1 VGGAPQDPLRPHAL
15 VCGGR
20 PRDRPAARHAR
31 GGARLRHQPG
41 GARDPLSPR
50 RPGRRRARRVSLGD
64 RGQAGPAR
72 ARAPALAILD
82 WLPLVRYGRRLR
94 ALDGA
99 RRARVLSLLQR
110 APSLLIR
117 RGFWGVRTLV
127 LLAYY
132 GRPAAAAAIGYRADP
147 RGWDA
152 RERADG
158 A

>member
-1 VGGAPQDPLRPHAL
+1 MVAASPATDRFRPIWRAVAASVVPEATQLGAAQWAEVEAIVTRAL
-15 VCGGR
+15 AA
-20 PRDRPAARHAR
+20 RPARTQR
-31 GGARLRHQPG
+31 Q
-41 GARDPLSPR
+41 
-50 RPGRRRARRVSLGD
+50 V
-64 RGQAGPAR
+64 
-72 ARAPALAILD
+72 ALFLTLLD

-94 ALDGA
+94 ALDAA
-99 RRARVLSLLQR
+99 RRARVLSLLER

-127 LLAYY
+127 LLGYY
-132 GRPAAAAAIGYRADP
+132 GRPAAAATIGYRADP

>member
-1 VGGAPQDPLRPHAL
+1 MVAASPATERFRPIWRAVATSVVPEAAQLGATEAAEVEAIVTGAL
-15 VCGGR
+15 AA
-20 PRDRPAARHAR
+20 RPARTQRH
-31 GGARLRHQPG
+31 
-41 GARDPLSPR
+41 
-50 RPGRRRARRVSLGD
+50 V
-64 RGQAGPAR
+64 
-72 ARAPALAILD
+72 ALFLTLLD

-127 LLAYY
+127 LLGYY

-158 A
+158 AW